1 VTISW
6 LAGRKIIAT
15 LLLGLLPANCAQPTK
30 SISQADGA
38 HKSVVD
44 VRSTPLAGKSG
55 SAIFAANCAACH
67 GATGAGGDSPSLEGE
82 RHRMNLAQAITW
94 IEKPAPPMPKLYPI
108 PLSRSDV
115 EAVAK
120 YVEKL

>member
-1 VTISW
+1 VRISW
-6 LAGRKIIAT
+6 LAGRKIVAA
-15 LLLGLLPANCAQPTK
+15 LLLGLLPTNCAQPAK
-30 SISQADGA
+30 SISQG
-38 HKSVVD
+38 
-44 VRSTPLAGKSG
+44 STPPGGKSG
-55 SAIFAANCAACH
+55 SAIYAANCAVCH
-67 GATGAGGDSPSLEGE
+67 GTAGVGGDSPSLIGE

-120 YVEKL
+120 YVEQL